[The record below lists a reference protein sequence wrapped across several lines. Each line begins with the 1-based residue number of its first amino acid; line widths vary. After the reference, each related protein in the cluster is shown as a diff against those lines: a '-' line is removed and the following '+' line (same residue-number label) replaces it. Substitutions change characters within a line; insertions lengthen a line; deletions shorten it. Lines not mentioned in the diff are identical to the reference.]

1 MEHEQPRPARV
12 HERHQVGLR
21 ADLQVDIQIHGSE
34 IGVSW
39 LHALVCRTFRLSG
52 RSATGADQLLRLQIT
67 NRPIKFLAQ
76 RRVPCLRL
84 GDLLEV
90 RFVVIGGP
98 IEEDVRRL
106 ATLVDTRK
114 RASAEV
120 DDKSARREWKR
131 GDRDLETPT
140 RLFEIANRVASFDEG
155 PNLGSPTLGG
165 VNEQRV
171 SAQPD
176 VRVPLVPRRLTENRG
191 ARSLGR

>member
-1 MEHEQPRPARV
+1 
-12 HERHQVGLR
+12 
-21 ADLQVDIQIHGSE
+21 
-34 IGVSW
+34 
-39 LHALVCRTFRLSG
+39 
-52 RSATGADQLLRLQIT
+52 
-67 NRPIKFLAQ
+67 
-76 RRVPCLRL
+76 
-84 GDLLEV
+84 
-90 RFVVIGGP
+90 VVIGCP

-106 ATLVDTRK
+106 ATLIDTSK

-131 GDRDLETPT
+131 GDRDAETPT

-171 SAQPD
+171 STQPD